1 MTRRATLPIIVFI
14 AAVAALSTVRGAAA
28 AQAAG
33 RQGKQGRA
41 NQPPATAAPEGQAV
55 SPAEVRRMFDSYA
68 LLQAQDALKISNDQ
82 FPKFLMQF
90 KALQELRRKSQQDR
104 NRLVQE
110 LRKLSAEPTPDEARL
125 KDRMKA
131 LRDLEEQAHTDVRK
145 AYDAV
150 DQVLDVRQQARFRVF
165 EQQMEQRLLQLVARA
180 RQTNRPR
187 QPKQEEKKQ

>member
-1 MTRRATLPIIVFI
+1 MAMTRRALVGVLRVF
-14 AAVAALSTVRGAAA
+14 AVVAVLSPASGASA
-28 AQAAG
+28 AQAA
-33 RQGKQGRA
+33 RQGKQGKQ
-41 NQPPATAAPEGQAV
+41 NQPPAPATPDGQPAV

-90 KALQELRRKSQQDR
+90 KALQELRRKTQQDR
-104 NRLVQE
+104 NRLVLE
-110 LRKLSAEPTPDEARL
+110 LRKLSLEQTPNEAQL
-125 KDRMKA
+125 KDRMKE

-145 AYDAV
+145 AYDNI

-180 RQTNRPR
+180 RQTNRAK
-187 QPKQEEKKQ
+187 QPKQ